1 MTSVDEVAALL
12 DEVVVPLPPVRM
24 AAVDAV
30 GRVLAEAPL
39 AAHPLPL
46 FDQSA
51 MDGYAVAHHDIADAP
66 VTLPVSTEVA
76 ARGHDRMP
84 QLPAGTAARV
94 FTGGVLPAGADTI
107 VRQELTTDL
116 GDGLV
121 RIDGSVD
128 RGTDVR
134 RRGEELGAGAALCE
148 PGTELHAGLAGA
160 LVVAGVPDVL
170 VSSSPRIRVVV
181 TGDEVVTAGTTLSL
195 GQVPDSNGP
204 LLVATLRRWGL
215 DDVGASRVGD
225 DPALLAAAIDG
236 AAGAAELVVTTGG
249 VSVGD
254 YDLVPP
260 IAEELGFTR
269 VLWKVAQRPGGPLFV
284 AQRGGTLLVGLPGN
298 PAAVFVNLHVHLR
311 RILDRFVGLDPEQRW
326 QWGVCTS
333 RPPSA
338 PGKVMWARCSVTTDR
353 NGVVR
358 LTPLPR
364 QGSHML
370 SNLAA
375 ADALVRVDPEL
386 DLDRPGLVLAWI
398 PVVH

>member
-12 DEVVVPLPPVRM
+12 DAVVSPLPSVRM
-24 AAVDAV
+24 AVEDAV
-30 GRVLAEAPL
+30 GRVLATTPL

-51 MDGYAVAHHDIADAP
+51 MDGYAVAHHDIAGAP
-66 VTLPVSTEVA
+66 VELPVSAEVA
-76 ARGHDRMP
+76 ARRHDRMP
-84 QLPAGTAARV
+84 ELAAGTAARV

-107 VRQELTTDL
+107 VRQELTSHV
-116 GDGLV
+116 GDGRV
-121 RIDGSVD
+121 RIDRAVD
-128 RGTDVR
+128 SGTDVR
-134 RRGEELGAGAALCE
+134 RRGEEIDAGAALCQ
-148 PGTELHAGLAGA
+148 PGTVLHAGLVGA
-160 LVVAGVPDVL
+160 LVVAGVSE
-170 VSSSPRIRVVV
+170 VSVRRTPRVRVVV
-181 TGDEVVTAGTTLSL
+181 TGDEIVAAGTTLSL

-204 LLVATLRRWGL
+204 LLATSLRRWGL
-215 DDVGASRVGD
+215 DDVSASRVGD
-225 DPALLAAAIDG
+225 DPELLAAAIDA
-236 AAGAAELVVTTGG
+236 AAGDAQLVVTTGG

-311 RILDRFVGLDPEQRW
+311 RILDRFAGMDPESRW
-326 QWGVCTS
+326 QWGVCTG

-338 PGKVMWARCSVTTDR
+338 PGKVMWARCSVATDR
-353 NGVVR
+353 EGVVR
-358 LTPLPR
+358 LTPLHR

-370 SNLAA
+370 SNLVA
-375 ADALVRVDPEL
+375 ADALVRVDPQL
-386 DLDRPGLVLAWI
+386 DLEQPGLVLPWI
-398 PVVH
+398 PVLH